1 MRGDSADS
9 VYLVELETKVAEV
22 TPTFTIME
30 EVPTEAFIWLKVPTG
45 AFTFKTLLRHY
56 AKRMLTP
63 R

>member
-45 AFTFKTLLRHY
+45 AFTFKTLCII
-56 AKRMLTP
+56 P
-63 R
+63 W